1 MGCSALPRPRV
12 LGYGLP
18 TLARYDPEDTM
29 AVAKNKPAAPS
40 APRRAPTD
48 KPGKPDEVPA
58 FSKDD
63 ELKAYHDM
71 LLIRRFEEKAG
82 QMYGMG
88 LIGGFCHLYI
98 GQEAVVIG
106 MQMTLKEGD
115 EVITGYRDHGHMLA
129 CGMDPKGVMAELT
142 GRRGGYSKGKGGS
155 MHMFSVEKGFYGG
168 HGIVAAQV
176 PIGTGLAFANRYRG
190 NDNVSLTYF
199 GDGAANQ
206 GQVYE
211 SFNMA
216 ELWKLPVVYV
226 IENNR
231 YAMGTSVTRS
241 SATTD
246 LSRRGLS
253 FNIPG
258 EQVDGMDVRAV
269 RAAGEK
275 AVAWCREGRGPY
287 ILEMLTYRYRGHSM
301 SDPAKY
307 RSREEVQKMRTEHDP
322 IEQVRTRLIGS
333 GMASEDELKKIDAA
347 VRNLINEAAEFATNN
362 PEPDPSELYT
372 DVLQ

>member
-1 MGCSALPRPRV
+1 
-12 LGYGLP
+12 
-18 TLARYDPEDTM
+18 M
-29 AVAKNKPAAPS
+29 AVAKSKPAVPPAV
-40 APRRAPTD
+40 A
-48 KPGKPDEVPA
+48 EVPA
-58 FSKDD
+58 FNKEQ
-63 ELKAYHDM
+63 ELKAYRDM

-98 GQEAVVIG
+98 GQEAVVVG
-106 MQMTLKEGD
+106 MQMTLKPGD
-115 EVITGYRDHGHMLA
+115 KIITGYRDHGHMLA
-129 CGMDPKGVMAELT
+129 TGMDPKGVMAELT
-142 GRRGGYSKGKGGS
+142 GRQHGYSKGKGGS

-176 PIGTGLAFANRYRG
+176 PLGTGLAFANRYRG

-241 SATTD
+241 SAQTD
-246 LSRRGLS
+246 FSKRGVS

-258 EQVDGMDVRAV
+258 AQVDGMDVRAV
-269 RAAGEK
+269 KAAGEK
-275 AVAWCREGRGPY
+275 AVAWCRAGNGPM
-287 ILEMLTYRYRGHSM
+287 ILEMMTYRYRGHSM

-307 RSREEVQKMRTEHDP
+307 RSREEVERVRTEHDP
-322 IEQVRTRLIGS
+322 IEQVRARLLKSKG
-333 GMASEDELKKIDAA
+333 ASEDELKKIDAG
-347 VRNLINEAAEFATNN
+347 VRDIVNEASEFATND
-362 PEPDPSELYT
+362 PEPDPSELWT
-372 DVLQ
+372 DVTR

>member
-1 MGCSALPRPRV
+1 
-12 LGYGLP
+12 
-18 TLARYDPEDTM
+18 M
-29 AVAKNKPAAPS
+29 AVAKKKPA
-40 APRRAPTD
+40 RAESDEAAKRPTRPAEFT
-48 KPGKPDEVPA
+48 KDE
-58 FSKDD
+58 
-63 ELKAYHDM
+63 ELKAYRDM

-98 GQEAVVIG
+98 GQEAVVVG
-106 MQMTLKEGD
+106 MQMTLKPGD

-129 CGMDPKGVMAELT
+129 CGMDAKGVMAELT
-142 GRRGGYSKGKGGS
+142 GRRHGYSKGKGGS
-155 MHMFSVEKGFYGG
+155 MHMFSIEKGFYGG

-176 PIGTGLAFANRYRG
+176 PLGTGLAFANRYRG

-216 ELWKLPVVYV
+216 ELWKLPVVYI

-231 YAMGTSVTRS
+231 YAMGTVITRS
-241 SATTD
+241 SATVD
-246 LSRRGLS
+246 LSQRGAS

-275 AVAWCREGRGPY
+275 AVKWARDGKGPY

-307 RSREEVQKMRTEHDP
+307 RTREEVQRVRTEQDP
-322 IEQVRTRLIGS
+322 IEQVRNRILQKKH
-333 GMASEDELKKIDAA
+333 ADEDVLKKIDAQ
-347 VRNLINEAAEFATNN
+347 VRDIVNEAAEFATND
-362 PEPDPSELYT
+362 PEPDPAELWT
-372 DVLQ
+372 DVTR